1 MERAVLFCSPP
12 DSGCHSCVALQAMT
26 LSLLMYPMLRSLAL
40 QLHSAITGSY
50 ISGTHSILFSLLCS
64 RLPKTLPVLCKSGAF

>member
-1 MERAVLFCSPP
+1 MQRLPFSK
-12 DSGCHSCVALQAMT
+12 HSHVALQAMT

-50 ISGTHSILFSLLCS
+50 VSGTHSIVFINCLNEQIAKDIA
-64 RLPKTLPVLCKSGAF
+64 RY